1 MGYEHLFEKRDVAL
15 LHDWLRE
22 TGELYMD
29 LDRPHMGA
37 LNNSVYFIDQLAD
50 LKRTVGQATF
60 PEIVI
65 SIFREK
71 QYPIRG
77 VVDARLLATALDR
90 IPDHQW
96 FSIVSLG
103 DGPLAPCEVAGYGD
117 CHDELRK
124 ELTRLRGKN
133 IRLGQNPFDQP
144 NTNFFERPE
153 RVCVPR
159 FARDLRHPQA
169 YGSKNRTGY

>member
-1 MGYEHLFEKRDVAL
+1 MGYEHLFEKHDVAL

-37 LNNSVYFIDQLAD
+37 LNNSVYFIDHLAD

-77 VVDARLLATALDR
+77 VVDDRLPPTPLDL
-90 IPDHQW
+90 IPHRPS
-96 FSIVSLG
+96 FRIVS
-103 DGPLAPCEVAGYGD
+103 
-117 CHDELRK
+117 
-124 ELTRLRGKN
+124 
-133 IRLGQNPFDQP
+133 
-144 NTNFFERPE
+144 
-153 RVCVPR
+153 
-159 FARDLRHPQA
+159 
-169 YGSKNRTGY
+169 